1 MFASTSTSIAW
12 LILLVSVAGWIV
24 YAIFNVRGSRSEI
37 GAEQK
42 LAANRK
48 EYYDDE
54 ALEGPRLERVQVLGL
69 LFLVII
75 TISLPLYWVS
85 NADNCSLMFLIF
97 LIDL

>member
-24 YAIFNVRGSRSEI
+24 YAISNVRGSRSEI

-54 ALEGPRLERVQVLGL
+54 ALE
-69 LFLVII
+69 
-75 TISLPLYWVS
+75 
-85 NADNCSLMFLIF
+85 
-97 LIDL
+97 

>member
-54 ALEGPRLERVQVLGL
+54 ALEGPRLDIQQPVSILKL
-69 LFLVII
+69 DF
-75 TISLPLYWVS
+75 ISR
-85 NADNCSLMFLIF
+85 
-97 LIDL
+97 